1 VGEFPP
7 FFVFINMS
15 RLSQQPLKVLLIL
28 SETLMQDNFYYGNPW
43 DDAEDNLKLL
53 RDKSGWIG
61 IGIDY
66 EDMEFIAAFIDEN
79 ESIIKDVVDGKISK
93 KDALDNLSIPKLEKF
108 NIWYEVWGPATLTE
122 KYRTTWQSYDDR
134 WVQDSLR
141 HSYNE
146 GDFSYWEGDHE
157 EDETDHFEPDNFE
170 ITARRKVLENKKPI
184 LDKLVVENT
193 TGLLDNLDRETLIQ
207 LRNLI
212 NQKLSSS

>member
-122 KYRTTWQSYDDR
+122 KYRTTWQSYD
-134 WVQDSLR
+134 
-141 HSYNE
+141 
-146 GDFSYWEGDHE
+146 FSYWEGDYEEHE
-157 EDETDHFEPDNFE
+157 SDNFEPDNFE
-170 ITARRKVLENKKPI
+170 ITSRRKVMENKKPI

-193 TGLLDNLDRETLIQ
+193 TNLLDNLDRETLIQ